1 MYPYFI
7 IRKSIVYFMYYL
19 LYLQDFINK
28 IALMRRNIVAGNWKM
43 NKNFQDAETLMLQL
57 ADYMANNSTNC
68 EVYIAPPS
76 IYLTMAKNIFIQDE
90 ISILS
95 QDISEHEVG
104 AYTGEISA
112 EMIRSFGGYGSIVA
126 HSERRQY
133 HGETNIV
140 ANKKIKS
147 LLSAGIIPIYCNGET
162 LDQRKSNQHFNV
174 IKTQIEEALFDLS
187 PEEIKK
193 VVIAYEPVWAI
204 GTGETATPAQAQEI
218 HAFIRKLIENKYGK
232 EVANEVSILY
242 GGSVKPENAKEIFS
256 QPDIDGG
263 LIGGASL
270 KIEDFT
276 KIIEAFNN

>member
-1 MYPYFI
+1 
-7 IRKSIVYFMYYL
+7 MYYL

-43 NKNFQDAETLMLQL
+43 NKNFQDAEPLMLQL

-162 LDQRKSNQHFNV
+162 LDQRKSNQYFNV
-174 IKTQIEEALFDLS
+174 IKIQIEEALFDLS

>member
-1 MYPYFI
+1 
-7 IRKSIVYFMYYL
+7 MYYL

-28 IALMRRNIVAGNWKM
+28 IALMRRNIVVGNWKM

-112 EMIRSFGGYGSIVA
+112 EMIRSFGGHGSIVA

-133 HGETNIV
+133 HEETNLV